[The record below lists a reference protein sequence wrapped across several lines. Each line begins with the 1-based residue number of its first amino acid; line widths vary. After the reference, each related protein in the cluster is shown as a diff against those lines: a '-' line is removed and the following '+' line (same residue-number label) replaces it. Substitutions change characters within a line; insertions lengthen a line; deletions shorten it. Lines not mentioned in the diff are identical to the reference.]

1 MRAQSVLPATLECLI
16 MKTKDEQV
24 FRQPSRSN
32 LVIIKDFSQEA
43 SLLCL

>member
-1 MRAQSVLPATLECLI
+1 MRVQSVLPATLECLF

-24 FRQPSRSN
+24 FRQPSHLN
-32 LVIIKDFSQEA
+32 LVIIRDFSQEA